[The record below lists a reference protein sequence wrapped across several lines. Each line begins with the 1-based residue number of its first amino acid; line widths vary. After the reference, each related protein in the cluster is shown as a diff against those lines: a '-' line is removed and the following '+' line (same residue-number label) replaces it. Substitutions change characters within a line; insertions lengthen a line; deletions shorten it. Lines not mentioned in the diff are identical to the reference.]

1 MSNVTLR
8 PATESDWDFLCV
20 VQEACMREYAE
31 ATWGKW
37 VPEPRDNFRLETHQ
51 VIQCDGDD
59 IGCIALID
67 EAEALMLEKFYVL
80 PSHQNRGIGTLLL
93 RRLIDGAHTRGKPI
107 RLRVLRVNPARLLY
121 ERNGFHIDRSTDER
135 HFMSYA
141 VRSNDVHSRESN
153 AVHLLPMS
161 EGAIDRQALFAL
173 YKRSLHEYIDQT
185 FGWDEDF
192 QQDRFSNSYPDP
204 EISLIVSGSTTVGYV
219 ALRNE
224 PKSLHLS
231 LLLLQPE
238 SRNRGIGRTVMQTL
252 MSRAAAFSQPVTLSC
267 FVRNRAAISFYQ
279 KLGFCV
285 VTEDEHFVTYR
296 SPIPDQAA

>member
-1 MSNVTLR
+1 
-8 PATESDWDFLCV
+8 
-20 VQEACMREYAE
+20 MREYVE
-31 ATWGKW
+31 LTWGKW
-37 VPEPRDNFRLETHQ
+37 IPEPKDKFRPETHQ
-51 VIQCDGDD
+51 VIQCDGAD
-59 IGCIALID
+59 IGCIASID
-67 EAEALMLEKFYVL
+67 EPEALTLEKFYIL

-93 RRLIDGAHTRGKPI
+93 RRLIEGAHTSGKPI

-141 VRSNDVHSRESN
+141 VRSNDMNSHESSAIN
-153 AVHLLPMS
+153 LVPMS
-161 EGAIDRQALFAL
+161 EGTVDRQALFAL
-173 YKRSLHEYIDQT
+173 YKLSLHEYIDQT

-192 QQDRFSNSYPDP
+192 QHERFSTSYHDP
-204 EISLIVSGSTTVGYV
+204 EISLIVLDSATVGYF

-224 PKSLHLS
+224 TKSLHLS

-238 SRNRGIGRTVMQTL
+238 SRNRGIGRMVMQAL
-252 MSRAAAFSQPVTLSC
+252 ISRAAASNRPLTLSC
-267 FVRNRAAISFYQ
+267 FLRNRAAISFYQ

-296 SPIPDQAA
+296 SPIPG